1 VPAAHIQKA
10 LIAIHLITLWK
21 TTNAEPC
28 ANKALMLKAL
38 LPMAWLAALMGNSK
52 NLWSKVCIF
61 FTHHSVGKAVEV
73 VNPQPTMPMR
83 AGLAFK
89 A

>member
-1 VPAAHIQKA
+1 
-10 LIAIHLITLWK
+10 
-21 TTNAEPC
+21 
-28 ANKALMLKAL
+28 MLKAL
-38 LPMAWLAALMGNSK
+38 LPMAQRAALMGNSK

-61 FTHHSVGKAVEV
+61 FTNHSVGKAVEV